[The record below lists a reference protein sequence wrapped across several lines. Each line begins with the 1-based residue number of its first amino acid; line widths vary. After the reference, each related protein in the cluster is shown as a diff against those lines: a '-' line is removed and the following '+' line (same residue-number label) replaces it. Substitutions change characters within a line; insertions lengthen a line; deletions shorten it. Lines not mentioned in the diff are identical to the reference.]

1 MHEPGPHASS
11 AKSTTTAY
19 PVGQPPE
26 TEGVYDQTGNDLGTR
41 GKVSARPPR
50 PSELPVIERA
60 IQSLQDVPRFVKM
73 QGADP
78 LLGKARR
85 VLGSRGG
92 TREQEGLT
100 DAELSQYVIGD
111 QNLLW
116 LECERVGI
124 LARKTTVLAVP
135 QCPTARPACFGTL
148 PTWPPRGGSDVVAA
162 SSTGQECVGVR
173 EITCCRAGADA
184 ESGHVATHSHAA
196 GQIPGAMG
204 GAGGGL
210 TIFLN
215 TSEAS
220 NEYLLLVVDQA
231 SKFLFA

>member
-1 MHEPGPHASS
+1 M
-11 AKSTTTAY
+11 
-19 PVGQPPE
+19 
-26 TEGVYDQTGNDLGTR
+26 
-41 GKVSARPPR
+41 
-50 PSELPVIERA
+50 
-60 IQSLQDVPRFVKM
+60 
-73 QGADP
+73 
-78 LLGKARR
+78 
-85 VLGSRGG
+85 
-92 TREQEGLT
+92 
-100 DAELSQYVIGD
+100 
-111 QNLLW
+111 
-116 LECERVGI
+116 
-124 LARKTTVLAVP
+124 
-135 QCPTARPACFGTL
+135 
-148 PTWPPRGGSDVVAA
+148 
-162 SSTGQECVGVR
+162 R